1 MVRREPRRGRRRES
15 RLLQSM
21 PLLRVVEIVCAYYEI
36 ERAELSRRGSRHPA
50 RATLAYLAR
59 SWTMS
64 TNADLAVTLGLSRAE
79 CVPNLTRRFSA
90 SLAAD
95 AKFRRQLKCL
105 EEKLDEYGSSELT
118 SYWVTPWT
126 IREMER
132 SAADDQSNWLLTGPD
147 EMTANRRPTY
157 ADYERTRPQADLWNG
172 IVMRDWFIFVTPR
185 QPPKPHVSLGAM
197 CESRQTSR
205 KASGRSFV
213 R

>member
-36 ERAELSRRGSRHPA
+36 ERAELSRRGNRHPA

-59 SWTMS
+59 SRTMS

-105 EEKLDEYGSSELT
+105 EEKFDEYGPSELT
-118 SYWVTPWT
+118 SY
-126 IREMER
+126 
-132 SAADDQSNWLLTGPD
+132 
-147 EMTANRRPTY
+147 
-157 ADYERTRPQADLWNG
+157 
-172 IVMRDWFIFVTPR
+172 
-185 QPPKPHVSLGAM
+185 
-197 CESRQTSR
+197 
-205 KASGRSFV
+205 
-213 R
+213 